1 MHGTMAYSLQ
11 FKDSKRQTAETV
23 CLIHPIL
30 GGFTNCP
37 CEHRPKFAGDFVF
50 EGYLKCSHLY
60 TNANT
65 YIFGYTKN
73 FFNS

>member
-37 CEHRPKFAGDFVF
+37 CEHRPKASGVF
-50 EGYLKCSHLY
+50 LY
-60 TNANT
+60 VSDNIRQSQIRKKARQLLGN
-65 YIFGYTKN
+65 
-73 FFNS
+73 

>member
-1 MHGTMAYSLQ
+1 MLKKPKKSSHKKKNKIKKTPQ
-11 FKDSKRQTAETV
+11 
-23 CLIHPIL
+23 H
-30 GGFTNCP
+30 
-37 CEHRPKFAGDFVF
+37 KFAGDFVF

-60 TNANT
+60 TFANT